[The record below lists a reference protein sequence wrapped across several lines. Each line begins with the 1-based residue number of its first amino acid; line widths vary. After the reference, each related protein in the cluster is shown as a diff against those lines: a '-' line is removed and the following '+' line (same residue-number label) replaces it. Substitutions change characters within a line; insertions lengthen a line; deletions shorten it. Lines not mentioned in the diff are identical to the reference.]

1 MRGLWNLGNTC
12 YFNCAIQCLAHVPP
26 LTKHLFSL
34 PPYEGPCDITRE
46 YQKLT
51 RQLFLK
57 DHTDA
62 VSPSGLLGAFRA
74 QFPQF
79 ADQGQ
84 HDAQEVVLLLIDV
97 FEKSLGKEL
106 IQEIFNGE
114 DSQETLWDT
123 GMSTVKTPFTTLV
136 LDVSKPSNLLDL
148 LKDRLDEQPIEGY
161 VDSNGKTHETAAIRH
176 RISKWPR
183 IVSFS
188 FSMYECK
195 FPIEIPFEFEGRKL
209 FACVLHQ
216 GVQRGGHYALL
227 VRRFNKWY
235 LKDDETVREVEPTI
249 FKGEFYQAWYRP

>member
-1 MRGLWNLGNTC
+1 M
-12 YFNCAIQCLAHVPP
+12 
-26 LTKHLFSL
+26 
-34 PPYEGPCDITRE
+34 
-46 YQKLT
+46 
-51 RQLFLK
+51 K

-62 VSPSGLLGAFRA
+62 VSPSDLLGAFRGR
-74 QFPQF
+74 FPQF
-79 ADQGQ
+79 VGGQQ
-84 HDAQEVVLLLIDV
+84 HDAQEVILLLIDV

-106 IQEIFNGE
+106 VQEIFNGE
-114 DSQETLWDT
+114 DSQETLCDT

-136 LDVSKPSNLLDL
+136 LDVSKPSSLLDL

-161 VDSNGKTHETAAIRH
+161 VDSHGKTHETAAIRH
-176 RISKWPR
+176 RVSKWPR

-216 GVQRGGHYALL
+216 GVQMGGHYALL

-235 LKDDETVREVEPTI
+235 LKDDETVREVEPTN

>member
-1 MRGLWNLGNTC
+1 M
-12 YFNCAIQCLAHVPP
+12 
-26 LTKHLFSL
+26 
-34 PPYEGPCDITRE
+34 
-46 YQKLT
+46 
-51 RQLFLK
+51 K

-62 VSPSGLLGAFRA
+62 VSPSDLLGAFRGR
-74 QFPQF
+74 FPQF
-79 ADQGQ
+79 VGGQQ
-84 HDAQEVVLLLIDV
+84 HDAQEVILLLIDV

-106 IQEIFNGE
+106 VQEIFNGE

-176 RISKWPR
+176 RVSKWPK

-235 LKDDETVREVEPTI
+235 LKDDETAREVEPTN